1 MVRLLI
7 KRLFGEI
14 CPREAYI
21 EEINAW
27 VDCDK
32 DRTIGENLMQLSEK
46 YMIYKQRVRDGQ
58 MGITPQFW
66 MIYLI
71 LWRSSIT
78 SILQCKRAILIGE
91 CVRGSSSC
99 RFTFPPTSTT
109 MSDMAAGMCIKWETE
124 IHYTVAPR
132 SSSLFD
138 RKHDTTSK
146 QLLISE
152 ENNHWIRMPK
162 PKAVLE
168 DSVLTMMQSLS
179 GRWEGLTKSEI

>member
-78 SILQCKRAILIGE
+78 SILQCKRTILIGE
-91 CVRGSSSC
+91 CLRGSSSC

-109 MSDMAAGMCIKWETE
+109 MSDMAAGMCIK
-124 IHYTVAPR
+124 
-132 SSSLFD
+132 
-138 RKHDTTSK
+138 
-146 QLLISE
+146 
-152 ENNHWIRMPK
+152 
-162 PKAVLE
+162 
-168 DSVLTMMQSLS
+168 
-179 GRWEGLTKSEI
+179 

>member
-58 MGITPQFW
+58 MGITPQLLDD
-66 MIYLI
+66 IPGSYGEAA
-71 LWRSSIT
+71 
-78 SILQCKRAILIGE
+78 SILYCSAKG
-91 CVRGSSSC
+91 
-99 RFTFPPTSTT
+99 
-109 MSDMAAGMCIKWETE
+109 
-124 IHYTVAPR
+124 
-132 SSSLFD
+132 
-138 RKHDTTSK
+138 
-146 QLLISE
+146 
-152 ENNHWIRMPK
+152 
-162 PKAVLE
+162 
-168 DSVLTMMQSLS
+168 
-179 GRWEGLTKSEI
+179 